1 MKRIA
6 HAWKAPLTNYTV
18 PGQGPGLAN
27 GGFGYILTGIIGIAV
42 TAGLVYLL
50 ARLLVRKNGSSGRKR

>member
-18 PGQGPGLAN
+18 PGQGPGLVS
-27 GGFGYILTGIIGIAV
+27 GGFGYLLAGIIGIAV
-42 TAGLVYLL
+42 TAGFAYLL
-50 ARLLVRKNGSSGRKR
+50 AKLLERKNGSPERKQ